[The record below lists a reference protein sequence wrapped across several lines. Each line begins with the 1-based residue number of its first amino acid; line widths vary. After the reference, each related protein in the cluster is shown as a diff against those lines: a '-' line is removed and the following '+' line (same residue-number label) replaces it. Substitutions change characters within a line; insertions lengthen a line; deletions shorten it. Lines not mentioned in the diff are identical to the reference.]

1 MTTHRQRIMQVMR
14 GEMVDVIPFVPRL
27 DLWWMANALGGTLP
41 ESFRTMSHDDIA
53 RAEGWALYRMV
64 PDFVN
69 MIRGPED
76 ILHRAIGLF
85 SFQQSLYRWR
95 FSNDIEVK
103 LKDADGQQ
111 IIEYHT
117 PLGMVYTAGGLTE
130 AMKRAG
136 ASLGWTQAH
145 IIQKPEDYRVVAY
158 IFENLEVFPN
168 YDGFLA
174 YQAQTGE
181 DGIVAAGGP
190 SLAASPMHH
199 IQKEFLGHTR
209 FFYEYKDHERE
220 MRDLAASVAVY
231 FEKVLKVLEES
242 PAELILWGANYDDTI
257 TYAPFFARE
266 IQPWLRKAGERLG
279 ARGKL
284 VATHT
289 DGENFGLMDLIRDS
303 GVHIAEAI
311 TPYPM
316 TRVTIGEYYRR
327 WRDKLVLFGGIPE
340 CLLLEESASDEEF
353 QAYMDDLF
361 RSVVP
366 GDRLILGIADSVP
379 PHAVFD
385 RVRRIGERIALQGRL
400 PLEAGAFRPLS
411 EGDLKAAAAAS
422 VPPAGAQRFADLRE
436 LMIAGDGDVLAGR
449 IRELLASGTQAQ
461 EILDEGLIA
470 AMIIISEQFQS
481 GDIFIPEV
489 LLAAR
494 AMNEG
499 LAVLDPHLR
508 EGSAA
513 RQGLVFIGTVA
524 GDLHDIGK
532 NLVAVMLGGVG
543 FSVRDLGINVAAEE
557 FLKQVEAGPPD
568 ILALSALL
576 TTTMPEMKK
585 IIGMLEER
593 GLRGKVRVM
602 VGGAPVNAKFAR
614 DIGADGYAPNA
625 SEAVKLA
632 KQLLKA

>member
-1 MTTHRQRIMQVMR
+1 MTTHRQRILQVMR

-95 FSNDIEVK
+95 FSGDIEVK
-103 LKDADGQQ
+103 YRDVDGQQ
-111 IIEYHT
+111 LIEYHT

-145 IIQKPEDYRVVAY
+145 IIQKPTDYRIVAY

-168 YDGFLA
+168 YEGFLA

-220 MRDLAASVAVY
+220 MRDLADSVAIY
-231 FEKVLKVLEES
+231 FDKVLKIIEES
-242 PAELILWGANYDDTI
+242 PAELVLWGANYDDTI

-266 IQPWLRKAGERLG
+266 IQPWLRKVGERLG

-327 WRDKLVLFGGIPE
+327 WRDKLILFGGIPE
-340 CLLLEESASDEEF
+340 CLLLEESTSDEEF
-353 QAYMDDLF
+353 QSYLDDLF
-361 RSVVP
+361 RTVAP
-366 GDRLILGIADSVP
+366 GDRLVLGIADSIP

-385 RVRRIGERIALQGRL
+385 RVRRIGERIAREGRL
-400 PLEAGAFRPLS
+400 PLEAGTFRPLS
-411 EGDLKAAAAAS
+411 EGDLKPAAAVSA
-422 VPPAGAQRFADLRE
+422 PLAGAERFATLRE
-436 LMIAGDGDVLAGR
+436 LMITGDGDILSDR
-449 IRELLASGTQAQ
+449 IRELLEGGTLPQQ
-461 EILDEGLIA
+461 ILDEGLIA
-470 AMIIISEQFQS
+470 AMIIISEQFRS
-481 GDIFIPEV
+481 GEIFIPEV

-499 LAVLDPHLR
+499 LAVLNPHLR
-508 EGSAA
+508 KDSAD
-513 RQGLVFIGTVA
+513 RQGQVLIGTVA

-532 NLVAVMLGGVG
+532 NLVAIMLGGVG
-543 FSVRDLGINVAAEE
+543 FAVRDLGINVAAEE
-557 FLKQVEAGPPD
+557 FLKQVEANPPD

-585 IIGMLEER
+585 IIGLLDER
-593 GLRGKVRVM
+593 GLRGNVQVM

-625 SEAVKLA
+625 TEAVNLA
-632 KQLLKA
+632 KQLLKS